1 MNEALARTRIK
12 LLINL
17 TLAAMAGSVA
27 ASSYATSTM
36 RCGNQLVSTGDR
48 AFEVQQK
55 CGESVSQEVLGTQ
68 ETFNSNY
75 RRSEAVRIEEW
86 IYGPDNGMY
95 QYLRFEGGR
104 LVRIESKRRT

>member
-1 MNEALARTRIK
+1 MKPLAHTRIK
-12 LLINL
+12 RLINL
-17 TLAAMAGSVA
+17 TLAAMAGSVVVSA
-27 ASSYATSTM
+27 YASSTL
-36 RCGNQLVSTGDR
+36 RCGSQLVSTGDR

-55 CGESVSQEVLGTQ
+55 CGEPVSQEVLGTQ

-86 IYGPDNGMY
+86 TYGPDNGMY

-104 LVRIESKRRT
+104 LVGIESKRRN